1 MHQCWTSTSTTQSN
15 AQIPAEMLHRRTTS
29 SVPAAGPSNPGATNL
44 NKTYTPLRRPSQTLY
59 NTPTSHSKP
68 RYALP
73 SPSLNYLNTNTN
85 QQGYIQRPSI
95 DLGDDGFGDTSGG
108 GVEGMMK
115 GVKFGLER
123 FRMGM
128 RDGLKLDRS
137 LNLVWG

>member
-1 MHQCWTSTSTTQSN
+1 
-15 AQIPAEMLHRRTTS
+15 MLHRRTTS
-29 SVPAAGPSNPGATNL
+29 SAPAAGPPNFGATNL
-44 NKTYTPLRRPSQTLY
+44 NKTYTPLRKPSQTLY

-68 RYALP
+68 GYALP

-115 GVKFGLER
+115 RVKFGLER